1 MDITIKTPETPEE
14 WEAYYDLRYTV
25 MRAPLNQPRGS
36 ERHEGD
42 AEGQHFALYSDG
54 KLYAIA
60 RLDEVDETT
69 AQVRFVAVSTKAQGK
84 GFGRLIMDATEQ
96 AARSQKKTTM
106 ILHARDYAL
115 DFYLKLAYTVIEPSY
130 KLFGTLQHYLMRKML

>member
-1 MDITIKTPETPEE
+1 MDINIKTPESPEE

-42 AEGQHFALYSDG
+42 AAAKHFALYHEG
-54 KLYAIA
+54 HLCAIA
-60 RLDEVDETT
+60 RLDELDQTT
-69 AQVRFVAVSTKAQGK
+69 AQVRFVAVDTQVQGK
-84 GFGRLIMDATEQ
+84 GFGRMIMETTEQ
-96 AARSQKKTTM
+96 EARQHKKTTM

-115 DFYLKLAYTVIEPSY
+115 DFYLKLGYTLIEPSY
-130 KLFGTLQHYLMRKML
+130 KLFGTLQHYLMKKTL